1 MIDVLGKLPPEWEER
16 WEKMKSEAVAAAKE
30 DLNNQAGTHRVDLR
44 LERQFEGHI
53 HERKLSGLCPVIQ
66 GLTKFL
72 PSDRISASEAL
83 QLIRD
88 NCNETEVSNDG
99 LAL

>member
-1 MIDVLGKLPPEWEER
+1 
-16 WEKMKSEAVAAAKE
+16 MKSEAVAAAKK
-30 DLNNQAGTHRVDLR
+30 DLSTQAGTHRADLR
-44 LERQFEGHI
+44 LERQFERHV

-66 GLTKFL
+66 DLTKFL

-88 NCNETEVSNDG
+88 NCDETVVSNDG
-99 LAL
+99 